1 MQEAKKQDEDLKQED
16 IKVLDENIDTNK
28 IEIWFNVKEKNI
40 YWMSKES

>member
-28 IEIWFNVKEKNI
+28 IEI
-40 YWMSKES
+40 